1 MNTTHETATDR
12 GGRAGWLW
20 VTAGLLCGLIVVQG
34 AGMLESEAVADM
46 TTTSQSYSMMTTD
59 GGTDEVLV
67 VVDSRQESLMIYRV
81 NQSNRL
87 QLYKREQL
95 GPLFS
100 RARAQGA
107 VRP

>member
-1 MNTTHETATDR
+1 MNTTPNTPVRCGR
-12 GGRAGWLW
+12 GGWLW
-20 VTAGLLCGLIVVQG
+20 LSAGILAGLIVVQG
-34 AGMLESEAVADM
+34 AGMFESEAYADM
-46 TTTSQSYSMMTTD
+46 TTTMQSYSMMTTD

-67 VVDSRQESLMIYRV
+67 VVDSRQESLLIYRV
-81 NQSNRL
+81 NLNNRL

-95 GPLFS
+95 GPLFT

>member
-1 MNTTHETATDR
+1 MNTHDKQSHANK
-12 GGRAGWLW
+12 GQWLW
-20 VTAGLLCGLIVVQG
+20 ISAGLLAGLIIVRG
-34 AGMLESEAVADM
+34 AGMLESEALADM

-81 NQSNRL
+81 DSSNQL

-100 RARAQGA
+100 RARAQGPI
-107 VRP
+107 RP

>member
-1 MNTTHETATDR
+1 MSSTHTQQRTRPAQ
-12 GGRAGWLW
+12 WLW
-20 VTAGLLCGLIVVQG
+20 LTAGVLAGLIVVQG

-46 TTTSQSYSMMTTD
+46 TTTTQSYSMMTTD

-67 VVDSRQESLMIYRV
+67 IVDSRQESLMIYRV
-81 NQSNRL
+81 DSSNQL

-100 RARAQGA
+100 RARAQGTP
-107 VRP
+107 RP

>member
-1 MNTTHETATDR
+1 
-12 GGRAGWLW
+12 
-20 VTAGLLCGLIVVQG
+20 
-34 AGMLESEAVADM
+34 M
-46 TTTSQSYSMMTTD
+46 TTTSQSYAMMTTD

-81 NQSNRL
+81 DSSNQL

-100 RARAQGA
+100 RARAQGSI
-107 VRP
+107 RP